1 MANNKYNESIEDKAF
16 KALDEA
22 LQIDFDDEPTPSL
35 QVKKPDASE
44 AKVSEKTQI
53 RNQRKDDAK
62 QPQRSQ
68 AAARP
73 PEQASRAP
81 SYAAND
87 GSRISPASLLKSL
100 DNGSARPAL
109 RNATLV
115 SLLWIVGGLGLMSL
129 LYSPQIW
136 QIRSLSDVIALPGV
150 IAGLVGIIIPVLL
163 FYAFAIMMAR
173 AQDMRNAARS
183 MAEVALRLS
192 EPETIA
198 SERIMT
204 VGQAVRREVSAMNE
218 GIERTIARASELET
232 LVHSEVNALERSY
245 ADNELRVRGLVHE
258 LGSEREA
265 IVNHAERIRTS
276 IVGVHDQLR
285 EDLSLATEE
294 IAVRLATSGEAFAS
308 MIDTRAATITEKSE
322 SAIQS
327 LGSLLAAKTDSL
339 LQTLTSS
346 GFALANE
353 FDNRLDSLTSNLST
367 HGNTILSQFE
377 TRASTMDSNAEK
389 LNAALNDR
397 ARQLNEILIARTR
410 EINESLTGGERTI
423 STTLDDVL
431 AKLNSTLDERG
442 TSFRHSLQSSVD
454 DTIMDLDLRSGFFDE
469 RLQATVA
476 QLSTSFDERVA
487 EFANAFDQRAGTL
500 DTTVM

>member
-1 MANNKYNESIEDKAF
+1 MANNKYSESIEDKAF

-22 LQIDFDDEPTPSL
+22 LQIDFGEDDTLSRNGKTDAPEAKLSETPS
-35 QVKKPDASE
+35 A
-44 AKVSEKTQI
+44 
-53 RNQRKDDAK
+53 RNQQNQTDAK
-62 QPQRSQ
+62 RAR
-68 AAARP
+68 AAKTPRQ
-73 PEQASRAP
+73 PEQPSRAP
-81 SYAAND
+81 SFAAND
-87 GSRISPASLLKSL
+87 ANRISPASLLKSL
-100 DNGSARPAL
+100 ENGSNRSAM
-109 RNATLV
+109 RNATMV
-115 SLLWIVGGLGLMSL
+115 SLLWIVAGLGLMAL

-136 QIRSLSDVIALPGV
+136 QIRSLADLLALPGV
-150 IAGLVGIIIPVLL
+150 IAGFIGIIVPVLL
-163 FYAFAIMMAR
+163 FYAFAVMMAR

-192 EPETIA
+192 EPETVA

-265 IVNHAERIRTS
+265 IVNHAERVRSS
-276 IVGVHDQLR
+276 ISGAHEQLK

-294 IAVRLATSGEAFAS
+294 IAIRLATSGEAFAS
-308 MIDTRAATITEKSE
+308 MIDTRAAAITEKSE

-327 LGSLLAAKTDSL
+327 LGTLLAAKTDSL

-346 GFALANE
+346 GFALTNE
-353 FDNRLDSLTSNLST
+353 FDTRLDTLASSLSE
-367 HGNTILSQFE
+367 HGELVLRQFE

-410 EINESLTGGERTI
+410 DINESLTGGERTI

-431 AKLNSTLDERG
+431 SKLNSALDEKG
-442 TSFRHSLQSSVD
+442 STFRQSLQ
-454 DTIMDLDLRSGFFDE
+454 
-469 RLQATVA
+469 
-476 QLSTSFDERVA
+476 
-487 EFANAFDQRAGTL
+487 
-500 DTTVM
+500 

>member
-22 LQIDFDDEPTPSL
+22 LQIDFGQENVPSRRGNAPHAPEANVTDPSNARN
-35 QVKKPDASE
+35 QAQEEAQRRRGRAARTGDQQAPRAPAFSPANDAS
-44 AKVSEKTQI
+44 
-53 RNQRKDDAK
+53 RN
-62 QPQRSQ
+62 
-68 AAARP
+68 
-73 PEQASRAP
+73 
-81 SYAAND
+81 
-87 GSRISPASLLKSL
+87 SPASLLKSL
-100 DNGSARPAL
+100 ENGSSRSAL
-109 RNATLV
+109 RTAALV
-115 SLLWIVGGLGLMSL
+115 SILWVVIGLGLMFM
-129 LYSPQIW
+129 LYAPQIS
-136 QIRSLSDVIALPGV
+136 QIRSLTDLAALPGV
-150 IAGLVGIIIPVLL
+150 IAGLVGIIVPVMM
-163 FYAFAIMMAR
+163 FYAFAIMISR

-327 LGSLLAAKTDSL
+327 LGTLLAAKTDSL

-353 FDNRLDSLTSNLST
+353 
-367 HGNTILSQFE
+367 
-377 TRASTMDSNAEK
+377 
-389 LNAALNDR
+389 
-397 ARQLNEILIARTR
+397 
-410 EINESLTGGERTI
+410 
-423 STTLDDVL
+423 
-431 AKLNSTLDERG
+431 
-442 TSFRHSLQSSVD
+442 
-454 DTIMDLDLRSGFFDE
+454 
-469 RLQATVA
+469 
-476 QLSTSFDERVA
+476 
-487 EFANAFDQRAGTL
+487 
-500 DTTVM
+500 